1 MIEVYPE
8 TNTSNKIGIPR
19 NIVFKSI
26 RTSDVNNSITIRKSN
41 PGSVMQIPESQIKNL
56 PDGRY
61 TVRYTVIDSVGN
73 EGVPVFSNF
82 IKDTVNPRITFT
94 KSGNSTFEI
103 MVNINLNEAPI
114 SDLLQNQITVSHATI
129 SNFKK
134 INPTNY
140 QITLIP
146 DCFGSIGLTI
156 AAKTLVD
163 LRNNFNIEQNFTSQT
178 NGVGLPA
185 GFESTLNLSGTL
197 TQSINRKA
205 KKINTNENV
214 GINKNHNYSATQSI
228 ELKPGF
234 VAEKGTVFQANI
246 GPGCN

>member
-1 MIEVYPE
+1 
-8 TNTSNKIGIPR
+8 
-19 NIVFKSI
+19 
-26 RTSDVNNSITIRKSN
+26 
-41 PGSVMQIPESQIKNL
+41 
-56 PDGRY
+56 
-61 TVRYTVIDSVGN
+61 
-73 EGVPVFSNF
+73 
-82 IKDTVNPRITFT
+82 
-94 KSGNSTFEI
+94 
-103 MVNINLNEAPI
+103 
-114 SDLLQNQITVSHATI
+114 
-129 SNFKK
+129 
-134 INPTNY
+134 
-140 QITLIP
+140 LIP

-163 LRNNFNIEQNFTSQT
+163 LSNNFNIEQNFTSQT

-234 VAEKGTVFQANI
+234 VAEKGTV
-246 GPGCN
+246 